1 MQERINPTDAK
12 VILSISDDSSLNE
25 KDKNKYLNLASMAL
39 ISIQERGSLR
49 KVKY

>member
-1 MQERINPTDAK
+1 MQEGIDPTDAK
-12 VILSISDDSSLNE
+12 VILSILDDSSLNE

-39 ISIQERGSLR
+39 ISIREQGNLR